1 MITKALLSRMHLFE
15 PLGAEQLERIS
26 HAAHEIQLGPAE
38 VLFSQGEPAHQFFL
52 VTEGL
57 IKLFLLSREGDE
69 KVIEV
74 ITPGNS
80 FAEAVM
86 FMDPAGYPVNA
97 SAVGDTRLL
106 AFENRVF
113 LDLLEESPA
122 LTRKLLATMSRRLHA
137 LLREIDE
144 LTLHNATYRFVT
156 YLLQHDRMHDNRVDL
171 SVPKQLVAS
180 RLSIKPETLSR
191 ILARLRERGLVQ
203 IDGERI
209 TLLDEPGLRAELE
222 R

>member
-1 MITKALLSRMHLFE
+1 MITKSFLSRMPLFE
-15 PLGAEQLERIS
+15 PLSGEQLERIS
-26 HAAHEIQLGPAE
+26 QTAHEIHLGSGEA
-38 VLFSQGEPAHQFFL
+38 LFSQGAPAHRFFL
-52 VTEGL
+52 VIEGM

-86 FMDPAGYPVNA
+86 FMEPAGYPVYA

-113 LDLLEESPA
+113 LDLLEESPG

-144 LTLHNATYRFVT
+144 LTLHNATYRLVA
-156 YLLQHDRMHDNRVDL
+156 YLLQQDRRDESLIDL

-203 IDGERI
+203 IDGEHI

>member
-1 MITKALLSRMHLFE
+1 
-15 PLGAEQLERIS
+15 
-26 HAAHEIQLGPAE
+26 
-38 VLFSQGEPAHQFFL
+38 
-52 VTEGL
+52 
-57 IKLFLLSREGDE
+57 
-69 KVIEV
+69 VIEV

-86 FMDPAGYPVNA
+86 FMEPAGYPVNA
-97 SAVGDTRLL
+97 SAVSDTRLL

-122 LTRKLLATMSRRLHA
+122 LTRKLLATLSRRLHA
-137 LLREIDE
+137 LLQEIDE
-144 LTLHNATYRFVT
+144 LSLHNATYRLVT
-156 YLLQHDRMHDNRVDL
+156 YLLQQDRTGGHIDL

-203 IDGERI
+203 IDGEHI

>member
-1 MITKALLSRMHLFE
+1 MVTKASLSRMHLFE
-15 PLGAEQLERIS
+15 PLNGEQLERIS
-26 HAAHEIQLGPAE
+26 QGAHEIRLGSGEA
-38 VLFSQGEPAHQFFL
+38 LFSQGTPAHRFFL
-52 VTEGL
+52 VIEGM

-86 FMDPAGYPVNA
+86 FMEPAGYPVNA
-97 SAVGDTRLL
+97 GAVGDTRLL

-113 LDLLEESPA
+113 LDLLDESPA

-144 LTLHNATYRFVT
+144 LTLHNATYRLVT
-156 YLLQHDRMHDNRVDL
+156 YLLQQDRRGEGLIDL

>member
-1 MITKALLSRMHLFE
+1 MITKSFLRRMHLFE
-15 PLGAEQLERIS
+15 PLNEEQRERIS
-26 HAAHEIQLGPAE
+26 QESHEIHLGPGQA
-38 VLFSQGEPAHQFFL
+38 LFSQGEPAHQFFL
-52 VTEGL
+52 VIEGM

-74 ITPGNS
+74 IPPGKS

-86 FMDPAGYPVNA
+86 FMEPAKYPVNA

-106 AFENRVF
+106 AFENRIF
-113 LDLLEESPA
+113 LDLLEGSPA

-137 LLREIDE
+137 LLQEIDE
-144 LTLHNATYRFVT
+144 LTLHNATYRLVT
-156 YLLQHDRMHDNRVDL
+156 YLLQQDRRGEGLIDL

-209 TLLDEPGLRAELE
+209 KLLDEPGLRAELE